1 MRNVLA
7 RPRSLFVNQWLR
19 KMTIAGRT
27 AASTT
32 PTRKRTTISAVTLV
46 SRPWTEASTPHAM
59 RLQKIR
65 FLTLRRSA

>member
-1 MRNVLA
+1 MFA
-7 RPRSLFVNQWLR
+7 RPRSLLVNQWLR
-19 KMTIAGRT
+19 KMTIAGST

-46 SRPWTEASTPHAM
+46 SRPCTEASTPQAI

>member
-1 MRNVLA
+1 MFA
-7 RPRSLFVNQWLR
+7 RPRSPFVNQWLR
-19 KMTIAGRT
+19 KMTMAGST

-32 PTRKRTTISAVTLV
+32 PTRKRTTMSAVTLV
-46 SRPWTEASTPHAM
+46 SRPCTDASTPHAM